1 MNCQNRGV
9 IISNFALPFCNPT
22 CFDNLWKNVCE
33 SLNNCGYF
41 LGNFLG
47 VKDEWS
53 NRKDMIFF
61 TKDEVEKLFDDFEMI
76 YFEEKEYDKLTAMGK
91 MKHWHVF
98 EVVGRKK

>member
-1 MNCQNRGV
+1 
-9 IISNFALPFCNPT
+9 
-22 CFDNLWKNVCE
+22 
-33 SLNNCGYF
+33 
-41 LGNFLG
+41 
-47 VKDEWS
+47 
-53 NRKDMIFF
+53 MIFF